1 MSEIRVASRYAQSL
15 LDIAGEKN
23 LLERIESDANAFI
36 RVCNE
41 TKAFDMMVKS
51 PIINAD
57 KKRAV
62 IEKIFG
68 EQLHEVTFAF
78 INIVLRKKR
87 EIVLKQIFQQYI
99 AYYREMKGILS
110 ATVYT
115 AVPVSEK
122 IKEDIK
128 NFLQKQ
134 TSSQVE
140 LDTQVNA
147 EILGGFV
154 IKYEDKLVDA
164 SVATQLKSLRKH
176 LINHN

>member
-15 LDIAGEKN
+15 LDIAKEKD
-23 LLERIESDANAFI
+23 LLERIESDAKAFI
-36 RVCNE
+36 KVCNE
-41 TKAFDMMVKS
+41 TRSFDLMVQS
-51 PIINAD
+51 PIITAD
-57 KKRAV
+57 KKRVV

-68 EQLHEVTFAF
+68 DQFHEVTLSF

-87 EIVLKQIFQQYI
+87 EVILKMIFQQYI
-99 AYYREMKGILS
+99 AYYREMKGILA
-110 ATVYT
+110 ATVFT
-115 AVPVSEK
+115 AVPVSDQ
-122 IKEDIK
+122 IKADIK
-128 NFLQKQ
+128 DFLQKQ

-147 EILGGFV
+147 DILGGFV

>member
-15 LDIAGEKN
+15 LDIAKEKN
-23 LLERIESDANAFI
+23 LLERIESDANAFLKL
-36 RVCNE
+36 
-41 TKAFDMMVKS
+41 TKESRQFDLMVQS
-51 PIINAD
+51 PIITSD
-57 KKRAV
+57 KKWVV

-68 EQLHEVTFAF
+68 GDFHEITLSF
-78 INIVLRKKR
+78 IKIVLRKKR
-87 EIVLKQIFQQYI
+87 EIILSQIFRQYL
-99 AYYREMKGILS
+99 AYYREMKGILA

-115 AVPVSEK
+115 AVPVSDK

-147 EILGGFV
+147 DILGGFV

-164 SVATQLKSLRKH
+164 SVATQLKSLRNH